1 MYYNITQNK
10 ENQAPFQALEVTSSS
25 LMFTGSPSQFHSVVV
40 KQEED
45 FQFETE
51 DDDEELIQMDNQ
63 SWKCGICGKMFDLEC
78 TAVNHVVAHRSLP
91 GGGLTCLMCGL
102 TFKEKL
108 DFAFHLSSQHKK
120 PLP

>member
-1 MYYNITQNK
+1 
-10 ENQAPFQALEVTSSS
+10 
-25 LMFTGSPSQFHSVVV
+25 MFTGTSSKLPFVDV
-40 KQEED
+40 KQETDEFPID
-45 FQFETE
+45 NEEEEE
-51 DDDEELIQMDNQ
+51 DDDDEDMIQLDYQ
-63 SWKCGICGKMFDLEC
+63 SWKCGICGKVFDLEC

-91 GGGLTCLMCGL
+91 GGGITCLMCGL

>member
-1 MYYNITQNK
+1 MK
-10 ENQAPFQALEVTSSS
+10 EEIEDEFQIENEV
-25 LMFTGSPSQFHSVVV
+25 
-40 KQEED
+40 ED
-45 FQFETE
+45 E
-51 DDDEELIQMDNQ
+51 DEDEDMIQLDNQ
-63 SWKCGICGKMFDLEC
+63 NWKCGICGKIFDLQC

>member
-1 MYYNITQNK
+1 
-10 ENQAPFQALEVTSSS
+10 
-25 LMFTGSPSQFHSVVV
+25 MFTGPYPPLHPAGVL
-40 KQEED
+40 KEEIEIYD
-45 FQFETE
+45 FPFETE
-51 DDDEELIQMDNQ
+51 EEDEDEDMIQLDNQ
-63 SWKCGICGKMFDLEC
+63 SWKCVICGKIFDLEC
-78 TAVNHVVAHRSLP
+78 TAINHVVAHRSLP